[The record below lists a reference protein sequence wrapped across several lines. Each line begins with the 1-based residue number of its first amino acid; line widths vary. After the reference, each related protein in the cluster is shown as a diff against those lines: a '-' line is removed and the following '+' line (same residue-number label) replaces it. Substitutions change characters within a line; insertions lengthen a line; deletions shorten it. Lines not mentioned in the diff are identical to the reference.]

1 MNVLKTN
8 YVEIKYLCLNGTI
21 EVPKK
26 QHALFSV
33 VIQKPTKELKKL
45 LAGITEIEITEIE
58 ADLDNFETDL
68 QQFYIKKSLKLFFEQ
83 KNNSNFCY
91 SFSGSNIFIKDK
103 NKTLLAVINTSQSI
117 EQHHSLIVKNLAS

>member
-1 MNVLKTN
+1 MNGLKTN

-26 QHALFSV
+26 QHALFSL

-58 ADLDNFETDL
+58 ADLNNFETDL
-68 QQFYIKKSLKLFFEQ
+68 QQFYIKKSLKSFFVQ
-83 KNNSNFCY
+83 KDNSNFSY
-91 SFSGSNIFIKDK
+91 SFNGSNIFIKDQ
-103 NKTLLAVINTSQSI
+103 NKTLLAVINISQSI